1 MNLSSISKQ
10 LVRDMKASAGKT
22 AVLALLLLVG
32 VFFWVPP
39 LLKAFSSGATAAT
52 PATSI
57 DTKAAASG
65 SAAIASTT
73 SPTALE
79 TVKKPRDSK
88 TLLKLLHEQ
97 PLLQPASADE
107 MPQKPFGLN
116 EDLLPLP
123 VLIADDALAD
133 PPAPAPKSEPKPI
146 EKLDGLVLKS
156 TLVGP
161 SRRVAIINN
170 QLFREGQ
177 SISWN
182 DRQLLLETV
191 NRKSVTLTDGAQSWQ
206 LTLKDSQGESED

>member
-1 MNLSSISKQ
+1 MNLSSILQQ

-32 VFFWVPP
+32 LFFWVPP
-39 LLKAFSSGATAAT
+39 LLKAFSSSSTTAA
-52 PATSI
+52 PPTSV
-57 DTKAAASG
+57 DTKASSSG
-65 SAAIASTT
+65 STATASTT
-73 SPTALE
+73 SPNSPE
-79 TVKKPRDSK
+79 SVKKPHDSK
-88 TLLKLLHEQ
+88 TLLKLLQEQ
-97 PLLQPASADE
+97 PLLQPASAEE

-123 VLIADDALAD
+123 VLIAEDDLAEL
-133 PPAPAPKSEPKPI
+133 PAKTPKFAPKPI

-177 SISWN
+177 SVPWN
-182 DRQLLLETV
+182 DRQLLLESV
-191 NRKSVTLTDGAQSWQ
+191 SRKSVTLTDGSKSWQ
-206 LTLKDSQGESED
+206 LTLKDSQDESKD